1 MTRRRLNFAHMPT
14 NALFL
19 SNDTLTIANRCSA
32 AGKWGKLDLQKSDV
46 MAPRISRIFSI
57 VLLAAATGGAHADF
71 TDGKLPDG
79 TYHCEVYLLG
89 MFLSLGDITIKGNVY
104 SGPVTFG
111 TAPQAY
117 NYQMNANGEI
127 TWLGP
132 LGGYTTG
139 GNSISLTQAT
149 LDGQT
154 SPSFDIIMKQPDG
167 AFTAST
173 CTKR

>member
-1 MTRRRLNFAHMPT
+1 
-14 NALFL
+14 
-19 SNDTLTIANRCSA
+19 
-32 AGKWGKLDLQKSDV
+32 
-46 MAPRISRIFSI
+46 MASSISCIFSI
-57 VLLAAATGGAHADF
+57 ALMLAATGGARADF
-71 TDGKLPDG
+71 SDGKMPDG

-89 MFLSLGDITIKGNVY
+89 MFINLGDITIKGNRY

-111 TAPQAY
+111 TAEQGY
-117 NYQMNANGEI
+117 NYQMDGNGVI

-132 LGGYTTG
+132 LGGYNSG

-154 SPSFDIIMKQPDG
+154 SPSFDIIMRQPDG

-173 CTKR
+173 CTKG